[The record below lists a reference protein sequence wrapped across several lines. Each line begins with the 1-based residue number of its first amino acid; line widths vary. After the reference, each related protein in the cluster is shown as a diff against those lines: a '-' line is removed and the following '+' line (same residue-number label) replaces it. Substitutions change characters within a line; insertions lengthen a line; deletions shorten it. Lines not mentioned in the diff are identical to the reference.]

1 MGLRACLFISLLL
14 LLLLPLNRVGEVTG
28 CSGDSTDFNK
38 SSTDCSDCYACCNGC
53 PDSTTCSTTAT
64 ESSAP
69 PSPKERQMN
78 WAAIW
83 SSLGV
88 LLMCCVLVLGI
99 LCHRKR
105 RRPRDSQTKPEPFY
119 EVIKDTGARASQ
131 RLEKTDSYYCLAQTP
146 LPAGNELT
154 QTDTAVEYSTVNKS
168 QAAQNITQPNSDVEY
183 ATINKPRAA
192 QREEFQKVDK
202 CSGAFFTV

>member
-38 SSTDCSDCYACCNGC
+38 SSTDCS
-53 PDSTTCSTTAT
+53 
-64 ESSAP
+64 E
-69 PSPKERQMN
+69 ERQMN
-78 WAAIW
+78 WAAMW

-131 RLEKTDSYYCLAQTP
+131 CLEKTDSDYCLAQTP
-146 LPAGNELT
+146 LPAGNERQMNDYYSLAKPPGADGKELT
-154 QTDTAVEYSTVNKS
+154 QTDTAVEFSTFNKS
-168 QAAQNITQPNSDVEY
+168 QAAQSEDLLLIPIKLAEILKHNFLLLCPVLTQM
-183 ATINKPRAA
+183 
-192 QREEFQKVDK
+192 
-202 CSGAFFTV
+202 

>member
-38 SSTDCSDCYACCNGC
+38 SSTDCSD
-53 PDSTTCSTTAT
+53 STTCSTTAT
-64 ESSAP
+64 ESFAP

-78 WAAIW
+78 WAAMW

-131 RLEKTDSYYCLAQTP
+131 CLEKTDSDYCLAQTP
-146 LPAGNELT
+146 LPAGNERQMNDYYSLAKPPGADGKELT
-154 QTDTAVEYSTVNKS
+154 QTDTAVEFSTFNKS

-192 QREEFQKVDK
+192 QKSD
-202 CSGAFFTV
+202 